1 MKSIK
6 YLFGILAFT
15 VWSLNLVAQAEVTYR
30 LAYDSGTEV
39 YTVSMSSN
47 TVFSGTAATF
57 FNSVQATVV
66 APAVGGG
73 FQINTLTNLQ
83 GGTTPLNWAFTR
95 IDAPSENTAKD
106 YLFFSPDNTGAYS
119 AFNIPANT
127 YIDLFSFK
135 SGSGCVG
142 DLALIENGMDPL
154 NANVSLN
161 PDNNMIIL
169 GAGAGNKW
177 ISNSSGA
184 VSCAACLSESGV
196 LGF

>member
-1 MKSIK
+1 MKSMK
-6 YLFGILAFT
+6 FLLGVILCFVGTLQLSGQTAI
-15 VWSLNLVAQAEVTYR
+15 TYR
-30 LAYDSGTEV
+30 LAYDSGTQV
-39 YTVSMSSN
+39 FTISMSSN
-47 TVFSGTAATF
+47 TAYTGTAATF

-66 APAVGGG
+66 APTVGGG

-83 GGTTPLNWAFTR
+83 GGATPLNWAFTR
-95 IDAPSENTAKD
+95 IDAPTENPTKD
-106 YLFFSPDNTGAYS
+106 YLFFSPDNTNTYTPFA
-119 AFNIPANT
+119 IPANS

-135 SGSGCVG
+135 SGSGCIG

-177 ISNSSGA
+177 MANSSA
-184 VSCAACLSESGV
+184 NISCAACTAESGI